1 MFKGMFKGNDQHS
14 LHINYFII
22 KPIIKPIIRPSLSVQ
37 VFLRTLLCLV
47 FAWLKIVGAIKEVH
61 TVI

>member
-22 KPIIKPIIRPSLSVQ
+22 KPIISPSLLVQ